1 MLSVLSSCRFVFM
14 ESPDPSLVLLCEIGS
29 TEVVFDLN
37 NARGLY
43 LLSMVILSASEEQ
56 NIIQLT
62 SRLQLV
68 STKATRAV
76 PAEELIENNFKKILS
91 QGLWSPPEWHC
102 FPMRIVVKDSNQ
114 HDFEGLAWLFLDLF
128 LFAQQCWPNTALL
141 TFAVVRRRA
150 LWQYNV
156 CFNPTNID
164 WLIFCWKKN
173 IQHFRQH
180 FGACYSRFQ
189 QCPAFWAPVCCCATV
204 AREPSSH
211 KANSGGLIRKLI
223 VQWNTRDTE
232 TMQTKKF

>member
-1 MLSVLSSCRFVFM
+1 MWSRPPSCAPPCPSCTLCTYLYTTTLAFNISLTTFMNAFVFTASSSDSYSPSWSGHSPTWQPPWWCCPSPS
-14 ESPDPSLVLLCEIGS
+14 ESNCPPPSNHHPTSLQQPLP
-29 TEVVFDLN
+29 T
-37 NARGLY
+37 
-43 LLSMVILSASEEQ
+43 LLSPLASVGPRGIEILKERFFWDT
-56 NIIQLT
+56 L
-62 SRLQLV
+62 
-68 STKATRAV
+68 
-76 PAEELIENNFKKILS
+76 
-91 QGLWSPPEWHC
+91 
-102 FPMRIVVKDSNQ
+102 
-114 HDFEGLAWLFLDLF
+114 
-128 LFAQQCWPNTALL
+128 
-141 TFAVVRRRA
+141 
-150 LWQYNV
+150 YNV

-232 TMQTKKF
+232 TMQTKKL

>member
-62 SRLQLV
+62 SRLQFV
-68 STKATRAV
+68 STKASCSEHF
-76 PAEELIENNFKKILS
+76 EEDIIAGLLVSTNVLSNAYCCEGFWPTWLRRLGLIVS
-91 QGLWSPPEWHC
+91 WSVSICPT
-102 FPMRIVVKDSNQ
+102 VLAQ
-114 HDFEGLAWLFLDLF
+114 HSFVDICSG
-128 LFAQQCWPNTALL
+128 AQESAMAIQCVLQSD
-141 TFAVVRRRA
+141 
-150 LWQYNV
+150 QY
-156 CFNPTNID
+156 
-164 WLIFCWKKN
+164 WLIDFLLEKN

-232 TMQTKKF
+232 TMQTKKL